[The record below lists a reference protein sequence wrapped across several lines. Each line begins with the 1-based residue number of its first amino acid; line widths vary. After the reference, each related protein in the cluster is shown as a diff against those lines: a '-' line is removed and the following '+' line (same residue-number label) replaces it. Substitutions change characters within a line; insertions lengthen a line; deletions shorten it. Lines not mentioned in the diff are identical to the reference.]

1 MIHNDDSSVL
11 SHTPCV
17 THHKMHRVDNDPC
30 GKRLGLVAANMDRL
44 SSVGEKP
51 IALVL
56 DLNLV
61 SL

>member
-1 MIHNDDSSVL
+1 MSHNDESSIL
-11 SHTPCV
+11 NHTPCV
-17 THHKMHRVDNDPC
+17 THHKMHRVDSDPR

-44 SSVGEKP
+44 PSVGEKR